1 MGHPT
6 LLNSTKLNMVWNTQ
20 EAQRSW
26 NTVEWAWHPKEQES
40 SGSSA
45 SEEEPGLRVQFNVL
59 KRSFPRGEIS
69 SSSEVLFYPH
79 RQSLKTSNTIL

>member
-6 LLNSTKLNMVWNTQ
+6 LLNSTKFNMVWNTQ

-26 NTVEWAWHPKEQES
+26 NTVEWAWNPKEQES

-59 KRSFPRGEIS
+59 KRSFPRGEIT

-79 RQSLKTSNTIL
+79 RQALKTSNTIL